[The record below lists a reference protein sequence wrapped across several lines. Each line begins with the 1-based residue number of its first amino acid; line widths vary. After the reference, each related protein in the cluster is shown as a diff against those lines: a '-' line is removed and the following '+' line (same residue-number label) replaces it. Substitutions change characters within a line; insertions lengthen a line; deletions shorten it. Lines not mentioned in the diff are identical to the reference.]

1 MFILL
6 VNLVILKNW
15 VDGNCKFYLLNTT
28 WYIVCLHKSLV
39 FILICEKS
47 WCCVDLCAF
56 SMTEWENN
64 KHNEKRIITFS
75 NLIYFSDEL
84 MFSTKDRANTAKFDL
99 TLISL
104 VQTKG
109 IINHLK
115 CKLIIVNYIL
125 AWSASNSNVF
135 FCISLDIFRITFFPM
150 VSRQERYVLICAY
163 IWQSS
168 LKWFSWLLPLYFTW
182 IQNSEVAIYMNCIF
196 KRRFVRIKLYLMSKH
211 LRFLLYCFKC
221 NKLYFYKNEQ
231 LYLLAT
237 KRLIL
242 SLPW

>member
-15 VDGNCKFYLLNTT
+15 VDGNCKFYLLNNT

-39 FILICEKS
+39 FISVCEKS

-75 NLIYFSDEL
+75 NLIYYFSDEL
-84 MFSTKDRANTAKFDL
+84 MFNTKVRANTAKFDL

-115 CKLIIVNYIL
+115 CKLITVNYIL

-135 FCISLDIFRITFFPM
+135 FCISLGIFRITFSYGVQTGEVCTDLCIYLTKLPVISLTIAFIFHLN
-150 VSRQERYVLICAY
+150 SKFWGCSIYELHFQKEIC
-163 IWQSS
+163 
-168 LKWFSWLLPLYFTW
+168 
-182 IQNSEVAIYMNCIF
+182 
-196 KRRFVRIKLYLMSKH
+196 
-211 LRFLLYCFKC
+211 
-221 NKLYFYKNEQ
+221 KN
-231 LYLLAT
+231 
-237 KRLIL
+237 
-242 SLPW
+242 